1 LLEWINNTFY
11 RLQSNLEGLDTF
23 HKIKIPSMKESA
35 ANRQTNLNR
44 RAFLK
49 ITAVIGGLAL
59 GGSLLTHLKQVSPFK
74 LQQTRHLMGTLI
86 TLTILTPNKIAG
98 ENAIAATFAE
108 IERLIAIF
116 DHRHQAGPVAQLNRE
131 GVLWNPPP
139 ELHSLIDLALNT
151 SQLSKGAFDISIKPL
166 LDISVNSQSI
176 HSSIC
181 DLINYRYIHSRPQ
194 SINFKQ
200 QGMGITLDGIA
211 KGRVIDGG
219 VSILRSLGFENV
231 MVEAGGDLYAS
242 QVPSG
247 DSPWRIGVENPR
259 NEKTYD
265 LIGAFDVEE
274 KGVAT
279 SGDYRYY
286 FSKDHA
292 DHHIKDPR
300 TGISPQELCSVTVL
314 APDATLADALS
325 TTLMVMGT
333 EEGLAL
339 IDSTPGVEALLITK
353 SLEHFPSR
361 DFPELS

>member
-1 LLEWINNTFY
+1 
-11 RLQSNLEGLDTF
+11 
-23 HKIKIPSMKESA
+23 MKDSDAIRE
-35 ANRQTNLNR
+35 TNLNR

-49 ITAVIGGLAL
+49 ITAVIGGLVL
-59 GGSLLTHLKQVSPFK
+59 GGGLLTHLKQVSQYR

-86 TLTILTPNKIAG
+86 TLTVLTPDRKAG

-116 DHRHQAGPVAQLNRE
+116 DHRHQVGPVAQLNRE
-131 GVLWNPPP
+131 GNLQNPPP
-139 ELHSLIDLALNT
+139 ELHALIDLALKT
-151 SQLSKGAFDISIKPL
+151 SRLSKGAFDISIKPL
-166 LDISVNSQSI
+166 LDISINSKSI
-176 HSSIC
+176 HNSIC
-181 DLINYRYIHSRPQ
+181 DLINYRYIHSKPQ
-194 SINFKQ
+194 SINFER
-200 QGMGITLDGIA
+200 QGMCITLDGIA

-219 VSILRSLGFENV
+219 VSILRSLGFDHV

-242 QVPSG
+242 RVPSG

-259 NEKTYD
+259 NEKAYD
-265 LIGAFDVEE
+265 LIGAFDVRE

-292 DHHIKDPR
+292 NHHIKDPR

-353 SLEHFPSR
+353 SLEHHPSR
-361 DFPELS
+361 GFPELS